1 MTYSVSYP
9 VCTGHDDRAVS
20 RRASALGPEFDAL
33 HPLVGTPG
41 QLADA
46 IGPFVEAGVQ
56 RVYVQLIELSD
67 LDNLCVLAEEVV
79 PQFR

>member
-1 MTYSVSYP
+1 M
-9 VCTGHDDRAVS
+9 S
-20 RRASALGPEFDAL
+20 RRANGLGPELDAL

-46 IGPFVEAGVQ
+46 LGPFVEAGVQ

-67 LDNLCVLAEEVV
+67 LDNLALFADEVV